1 MKADSRNLKQRGSVI
16 VEMAV
21 VLPVMLLL
29 IIGGLDLTL
38 MAQSKS
44 NLNYVTGETARCMAQ
59 SCSGSAQAFA
69 QQQAAGL
76 GLHGNLSVTVTSSPP
91 CPQPLGSP
99 PCTATVTAVNSWTPI
114 SPFFRSTTLT
124 SVATGVQ

>member
-1 MKADSRNLKQRGSVI
+1 MKVRNSKKRGSVI

-21 VLPVMLLL
+21 VLPIMLLL

-44 NLNYVTGETARCMAQ
+44 NLNYITGETARCMAQ
-59 SCSGSAQAFA
+59 SCAGSAQAYA
-69 QQQAAGL
+69 QQEATGL
-76 GLHGNLSVTVTSSPP
+76 GLHGNLTVTVTYSPP
-91 CPQPLGSP
+91 CPQPIGNP
-99 PCTATVTAVNSWTPI
+99 PCTATVTAANSWKPI
-114 SPFFRSTTLT
+114 SPFFRPTTLT